1 MPIFTR
7 RRLQAMLND
16 LAPCLDEAKGK
27 DLLRRLENKRV
38 EQALPA
44 EMELALLWVCFKSA
58 TSKSSRSGS
67 RSGA

>member
-16 LAPCLDEAKGK
+16 LAPRLDEAKGK

-44 EMELALLWVCFKSA
+44 EMELALLWGLLQLGDDRA
-58 TSKSSRSGS
+58 HER
-67 RSGA
+67 